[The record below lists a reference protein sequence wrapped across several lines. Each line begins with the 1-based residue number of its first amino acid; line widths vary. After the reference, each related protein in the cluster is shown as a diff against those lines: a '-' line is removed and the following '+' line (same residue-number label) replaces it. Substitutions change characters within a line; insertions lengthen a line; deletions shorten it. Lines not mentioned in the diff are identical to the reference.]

1 MNIGKQL
8 LLAAMS
14 AAALAGPVLA
24 ATEYAVERP
33 EEIVKKA
40 NWQAMQTITVT
51 IDEHGYS
58 PENLKFVAGQPY
70 KLELK
75 NSGEKDHY
83 FTAPEF
89 FRNVAWRKAMV
100 NKQAEIKAVY
110 FTAVEVLKKGGQLDL
125 YFVPVNKG
133 SYPVYCTI
141 DDHREK
147 GMEGGITVE

>member
-1 MNIGKQL
+1 MQGKSL
-8 LLAAMS
+8 LWVGML
-14 AAALAGPVLA
+14 AAALAPSVSSA
-24 ATEYAVERP
+24 EYAVAEP
-33 EEIVKKA
+33 DKIVKSA
-40 NWQAMQTITVT
+40 NWEATQTVT
-51 IDEHGYS
+51 VIVDEHGYA
-58 PENLKFVAGQPY
+58 PEDLKFVAGQPY

-75 NSGEKDHY
+75 NPSDKDHY

-100 NKQAEIKAVY
+100 NRQAEIKAPY
-110 FTAVEVLKKGGQLDL
+110 FTAVEILKKGGQIDL

-147 GMEGGITVE
+147 GMEGTIAIE

>member
-1 MNIGKQL
+1 MQGSNL
-8 LLAAMS
+8 LWAAMLT
-14 AAALAGPVLA
+14 AALVSPA
-24 ATEYAVERP
+24 AVAQHAVAQP
-33 EEIVKKA
+33 DAIVKSA
-40 NWQAMQTITVT
+40 DWQAVQTVTVT
-51 IDEHGYS
+51 IDEHGYT
-58 PENLKFVAGQPY
+58 PENLTFAAGRPY

-75 NSGEKDHY
+75 NPSDKDHY

-100 NKQAEIKAVY
+100 NGQAEIKAPY
-110 FTAVEVLKKGGQLDL
+110 FSAVEILKKGGQLDL

-147 GMEGGITVE
+147 GMEGAITVE